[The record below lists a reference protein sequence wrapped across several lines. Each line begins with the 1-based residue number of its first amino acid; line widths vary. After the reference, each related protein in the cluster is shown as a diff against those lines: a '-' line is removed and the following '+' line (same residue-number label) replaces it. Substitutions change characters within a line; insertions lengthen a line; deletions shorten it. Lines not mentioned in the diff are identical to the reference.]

1 MSPHLE
7 TRAVLGAPRWLAG
20 VALALVAWLALAPP
34 GMAGPQGPGVLR
46 AASQARPKTAEPG
59 AGVPDAKRA
68 EEAPK
73 LPDSAP
79 VGLPAGGS
87 TTPATRPNPVPPV
100 TSAEGL
106 PKTGAV
112 AGGSDP
118 AALDEVL
125 RLHSQLA
132 AGARGLA
139 PSPET
144 RLAPDAF
151 QAADQDGDG
160 LLSREEFVV
169 GYHKQLLDS
178 GRSPAADL
186 AAEATRLAALSRARR
201 AMVSRGEA
209 PGEPRPAPDG
219 AGRVAGRVAGQ
230 GAGPSERPPM
240 LSVRTLIPATPAA
253 APVAAP
259 TRVVERGNASGAPPA
274 GAGIDRSAGERAATP
289 ARPSDAG
296 PVRPPESSADRRSA
310 SPVPGP
316 PLTKPGRSPAG
327 ERPVIVAPPAPV
339 PRPPRP

>member
-1 MSPHLE
+1 
-7 TRAVLGAPRWLAG
+7 
-20 VALALVAWLALAPP
+20 
-34 GMAGPQGPGVLR
+34 
-46 AASQARPKTAEPG
+46 
-59 AGVPDAKRA
+59 VP
-68 EEAPK
+68 
-73 LPDSAP
+73 
-79 VGLPAGGS
+79 
-87 TTPATRPNPVPPV
+87 
-100 TSAEGL
+100 SAEGL
-106 PKTGAV
+106 PKTGA
-112 AGGSDP
+112 AARASDP

-178 GRSPAADL
+178 GRLPAADL

-201 AMVSRGEA
+201 ALASRGEVA
-209 PGEPRPAPDG
+209 DEPRPASDG

-230 GAGPSERPPM
+230 GERPPM
-240 LSVRTLIPATPAA
+240 LSVRTLIPGTPAA
-253 APVAAP
+253 APEAAP
-259 TRVVERGNASGAPPA
+259 TRVDERGNGSGAPPA
-274 GAGIDRSAGERAATP
+274 AAGIGRSAGERAAP
-289 ARPSDAG
+289 PGSPSDAR
-296 PVRPPESSADRRSA
+296 PVRPPESSADRRSVA
-310 SPVPGP
+310 PIPGP

-327 ERPVIVAPPAPV
+327 ERPVSVAPPAPV